1 MKEGKNAEYKNSI
14 ENLGNFIMIKWAN
27 DTTIVPKVKF
37 VKHQSTPFFLLIG
50 QLSDGR

>member
-27 DTTIVPKVKF
+27 DTTIVPKVKI
-37 VKHQSTPFFLLIG
+37 VSETNLHHFFIN
-50 QLSDGR
+50 RTVV